1 MEGSYPATDGSRL
14 PSTMLNIRLRR
25 WEGRKISSP
34 SMRVQNL
41 IRSGS
46 LKAYNPTSYIPAG
59 DTQGV

>member
-1 MEGSYPATDGSRL
+1 MVQIHVEYCLVDGLGRNMGGSKKKTWNKYPSATR
-14 PSTMLNIRLRR
+14 I
-25 WEGRKISSP
+25 
-34 SMRVQNL
+34 QNL